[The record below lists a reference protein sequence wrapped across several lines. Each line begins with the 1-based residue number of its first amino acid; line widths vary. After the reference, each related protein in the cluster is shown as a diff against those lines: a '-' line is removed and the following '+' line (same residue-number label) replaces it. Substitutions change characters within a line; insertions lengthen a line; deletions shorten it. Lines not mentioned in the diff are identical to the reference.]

1 MVEKGDPPFT
11 IAWSKDGE
19 AIAGPSPAAAGF
31 GNTGITGP
39 RHTQTPAGLRVTN
52 IDAHSST
59 IVIERVSAA
68 HSGNYTCMARNSVAE
83 VLWTAELIV
92 RGKVEPMI
100 IRIMRNH
107 TCKDGRDRTIIYIY
121 VFLHRLLSPLC
132 LILFLFFFF
141 CTTANAPSYYISC
154 RITSS
159 CRALAGLGWW
169 NVRWWLSS
177 EWRKIFYF
185 VCLISPYLN
194 EPFERFFLTFN
205 FEIYSMYFI
214 SKDRK
219 YYFHAFEKSQF
230 QVFFF
235 FKYYLSASK
244 QSNVSN
250 RTSLRTCLRFV
261 ILLLLLSLVIAWSR
275 INAAAAA
282 AAAIAIGSN
291 SNTNTRDKWVS

>member
-121 VFLHRLLSPLC
+121 IYVFLHRLLSPLC
-132 LILFLFFFF
+132 SILSFFFSFFFF
-141 CTTANAPSYYISC
+141 APLPKHHLIIY
-154 RITSS
+154 
-159 CRALAGLGWW
+159 LA
-169 NVRWWLSS
+169 
-177 EWRKIFYF
+177 E
-185 VCLISPYLN
+185 
-194 EPFERFFLTFN
+194 
-205 FEIYSMYFI
+205 
-214 SKDRK
+214 
-219 YYFHAFEKSQF
+219 
-230 QVFFF
+230 
-235 FKYYLSASK
+235 
-244 QSNVSN
+244 
-250 RTSLRTCLRFV
+250 
-261 ILLLLLSLVIAWSR
+261 
-275 INAAAAA
+275 
-282 AAAIAIGSN
+282 
-291 SNTNTRDKWVS
+291 

>member
-92 RGKVEPMI
+92 RGKVEPI
-100 IRIMRNH
+100 IRIMKNH
-107 TCKDGRDRTIIYIY
+107 TCNDGRNRTIIYICISSMP
-121 VFLHRLLSPLC
+121 FTSPSLTFMFDSFF
-132 LILFLFFFF
+132 LFLFFLHH
-141 CTTANAPSYYISC
+141 CQRTILLYIYISC

-159 CRALAGLGWW
+159 CIGWP
-169 NVRWWLSS
+169 RMT
-177 EWRKIFYF
+177 
-185 VCLISPYLN
+185 
-194 EPFERFFLTFN
+194 ERSMAFFG
-205 FEIYSMYFI
+205 M
-214 SKDRK
+214 KK
-219 YYFHAFEKSQF
+219 
-230 QVFFF
+230 
-235 FKYYLSASK
+235 
-244 QSNVSN
+244 
-250 RTSLRTCLRFV
+250 
-261 ILLLLLSLVIAWSR
+261 LLLC
-275 INAAAAA
+275 
-282 AAAIAIGSN
+282 
-291 SNTNTRDKWVS
+291 

>member
-121 VFLHRLLSPLC
+121 VFLQCHSLHRLLSPLC

-141 CTTANAPSYYISC
+141 LHHCQRTILLYI
-154 RITSS
+154 
-159 CRALAGLGWW
+159 LP
-169 NVRWWLSS
+169 N
-177 EWRKIFYF
+177 
-185 VCLISPYLN
+185 N
-194 EPFERFFLTFN
+194 FFLPCIGWPRIMERSMMAFFGKKN
-205 FEIYSMYFI
+205 FLFS
-214 SKDRK
+214 
-219 YYFHAFEKSQF
+219 H
-230 QVFFF
+230 
-235 FKYYLSASK
+235 LSIPK
-244 QSNVSN
+244 
-250 RTSLRTCLRFV
+250 
-261 ILLLLLSLVIAWSR
+261 
-275 INAAAAA
+275 
-282 AAAIAIGSN
+282 
-291 SNTNTRDKWVS
+291 

>member
-92 RGKVEPMI
+92 RGKVEPI
-100 IRIMRNH
+100 IRIMKNH
-107 TCKDGRDRTIIYIY
+107 TCNDGRDRTIIYMYFFNAIHFTVSHLY
-121 VFLHRLLSPLC
+121 VRFFLS
-132 LILFLFFFF
+132 FSLFF
-141 CTTANAPSYYISC
+141 APLPTHHLIIYISC

-159 CRALAGLGWW
+159 CIGWP
-169 NVRWWLSS
+169 RMT
-177 EWRKIFYF
+177 
-185 VCLISPYLN
+185 
-194 EPFERFFLTFN
+194 ERSMAFFG
-205 FEIYSMYFI
+205 M
-214 SKDRK
+214 KK
-219 YYFHAFEKSQF
+219 
-230 QVFFF
+230 
-235 FKYYLSASK
+235 
-244 QSNVSN
+244 
-250 RTSLRTCLRFV
+250 
-261 ILLLLLSLVIAWSR
+261 LLLC
-275 INAAAAA
+275 
-282 AAAIAIGSN
+282 
-291 SNTNTRDKWVS
+291 